1 MVSVSECQLLGE
13 SGTPKVAPKV
23 AIDHK
28 SEKSEPLFLTIG
40 SSKAEAAQA
49 SATSSPVLSF
59 ELEVNEIKLCLDCI
73 NRECLNFGVFVFSC
87 VELFYASH
95 ADNYPVQMKLSGF

>member
-1 MVSVSECQLLGE
+1 LGE
-13 SGTPKVAPKV
+13 SGTPKVA
-23 AIDHK
+23 IDHR

-73 NRECLNFGVFVFSC
+73 NRERFNPCVFVCTC
-87 VELFYASH
+87 VERF
-95 ADNYPVQMKLSGF
+95 